1 MIKEMYFSE
10 MVYIINSVFAHFNET
25 LKNCPTRDLKCFTEA
40 NEKFAW
46 DTFKGKYFFK
56 EKLFEI

>member
-1 MIKEMYFSE
+1 MYFSE